1 MLITRKTCSE
11 LRGSRIRRRGCGKV
25 VILRRRSARA
35 SVRMADYGFPCG
47 PDRARLAMSPRF
59 VRFAALFYGS
69 LTVVAAV
76 WCGLRG
82 FEVSLL
88 GESLLWS
95 LLTGVLT
102 AVCTIS
108 LGLLAHRFLPALRR
122 ISEELAPRLVDGARA
137 GDLVLISVFSGV
149 GEEAFF
155 RGAVLQE
162 FGLVISSLLFGLAHI
177 GPDRRYLVWTGWA
190 VLAGFVFG
198 TIFEVSGGLLA
209 PIVAHAGHNAA
220 MLLLWRRSRTIQGKA
235 GSS

>member
-1 MLITRKTCSE
+1 
-11 LRGSRIRRRGCGKV
+11 
-25 VILRRRSARA
+25 
-35 SVRMADYGFPCG
+35 
-47 PDRARLAMSPRF
+47 MSPRF
-59 VRFAALFYGS
+59 VRFASLFYGS
-69 LTVVAAV
+69 LAVVAAL

-82 FEVSLL
+82 FELPLL

-95 LLTGVLT
+95 LLLGVLT

-108 LGLLAHRFLPALRR
+108 LGLLAYRFIPELRR

-137 GDLVLISVFSGV
+137 RDLVLISVFSGV

-177 GPDRRYLVWTGWA
+177 GPDRRYLAWTGWA

-198 TIFEVSGGLLA
+198 SIFEVSGGLLA

-220 MLLLWRRSRTIQGKA
+220 TLLLWKRSRRNRGKVGA
-235 GSS
+235 P